1 MQKLDKLADTKEKLE
16 TVRAVKQLQ
25 QASKRASGQTTI
37 IQVSAVFWCNIY
49 PGQIQVGPRPAPDA
63 GQAPTVFIFNRQ
75 RLVIHDVM
83 FRVTML
89 HEAETVSS
97 SVCPEAAETVS
108 SSVCPEAARFRLMA
122 TSSLSETYYVFIR
135 SYFTNCSKQEE
146 FIF

>member
-97 SVCPEAAETVS
+97 SVCPEAA
-108 SSVCPEAARFRLMA
+108 RFRLMA